1 MKELDDA
8 IKDLGMSQT
17 GIFPARLGSLK
28 TALAALQTIEWVSL
42 SETRLA
48 TSLIMDK
55 FSEFLEGTE

>member
-1 MKELDDA
+1 
-8 IKDLGMSQT
+8 MSQT